1 MVLPEGNRD
10 IATGTDSISPMTLT
24 IDALLI
30 LTVLR
35 RILYVR
41 LEKLAKTVKDYK
53 HYYLALSREI
63 AVLLMLRRDTLS
75 PFLLVIS
82 GAAEKSG

>member
-1 MVLPEGNRD
+1 MSGWK
-10 IATGTDSISPMTLT
+10 
-24 IDALLI
+24 
-30 LTVLR
+30 
-35 RILYVR
+35 
-41 LEKLAKTVKDYK
+41 KLAKTVKDYK

-82 GAAEKSG
+82 GALEKSG